1 MNLLNS
7 PAFLLIVTGSLLGLT
22 FPLGKLASLAGI
34 SPVVWAFLFSFGAA
48 FGLLLYRLIG
58 KKPLLITVR
67 HLPFYCIAA
76 LVSLVLP
83 NILTYRVIPE
93 LGSGFTGLMFTL
105 SPLFT
110 LALSS
115 VWQVRMPS
123 RLGLCGIAI
132 GFIGAVI
139 VALTR
144 GELGNPASAGWL
156 IAGIGIPASLAMGN
170 VYRTMAWP
178 DGAEPMELAIGMNL
192 AAATML
198 LLLIIMLPTASL
210 PGGLESIKLTVV
222 VTVLVTSVMIAMHSR
237 LQFVGGPT
245 YLSQIGYVAAGVA
258 LLIGMLVFGETYSW
272 ITWLGALIIMVGAM
286 LSMQAQKRQS

>member
-7 PAFLLIVTGSLLGLT
+7 PAFLLVITGSLLGLT
-22 FPLGKLASLAGI
+22 FPLGKLGSQAGV
-34 SPVVWAFLFSFGAA
+34 SPVVWAFLFSCGAA
-48 FGLLLYRLIG
+48 LGLLLYRLSRR
-58 KKPLLITVR
+58 KALLITMSN
-67 HLPFYCIAA
+67 LPFYFIAA

-83 NILTYRVIPE
+83 NVLTYRVIPE

-123 RLGLCGIAI
+123 PLGLLGIAF

-144 GELGNPASAGWL
+144 GEVGNPASIGWL
-156 IAGIGIPASLAMGN
+156 LTAIAIPASLALGN

-178 DGAEPMELAIGMNL
+178 KNAEPMELAIGMNL
-192 AAATML
+192 AAAVML
-198 LLLIIMLPTASL
+198 MTLILISPDTSL
-210 PGGLESIKLTVV
+210 PGGLELVKLTAL
-222 VTVLVTSVMIAMHSR
+222 TTALVASVMIAMHAR
-237 LQFVGGPT
+237 LQLVGGPT
-245 YLSQIGYVAAGVA
+245 YLSQIGYIAAGVA
-258 LLIGMLVFGETYSW
+258 LLIGMLVFGEAYSW
-272 ITWLGALIIMVGAM
+272 ITWVGALIILVGAAV
-286 LSMQAQKRQS
+286 SIKAQKAQP